1 MPNQNILTY
10 GAKVSNVQYVYYA
23 PVATVPPT
31 GQALSSIYVFL
42 SRTDPWPDPN
52 NPPVPQQTQK
62 YIKSVFNNMFV
73 AKKVTSNN
81 IQPVIQRIDWL
92 TNVTY
97 DYYRDDVDMFQ
108 VDQNG
113 YLVYQFYVKNRY
125 NQVFKCLWNN
135 NGGLSTVEP
144 YFEPGTYGAN
154 NLFLGGDGYKWKYMF
169 TVDTGLAVNFMDSAW
184 IPVPVGANTPN
195 PLVTSAGRGSID
207 VINLTNAG
215 LGYDPANAQVTI
227 TITGDGTGAAA
238 TINPSLNVSGSLSDI
253 VVTNPGSNYTYA
265 NVTITSAI
273 GSNATAFAPTSPI
286 GGHSFDPLSELGCS
300 HVMLTCEFNSS
311 ETTGG
316 VNMVPTDITYYQF
329 GAVINPTTQSLSPLP
344 ANSTIY
350 KTTTDVVVSPGL
362 GLYQSDEL
370 VFQGSSLT
378 NASFV
383 GTVLSFDPASN
394 TIKLINTSGTLT
406 VNAPVVGNNSK
417 TSRTILSYSLPDF
430 AIFSGYISY
439 IENRTPI
446 QRSYDG
452 IEQFKVVL
460 GY

>member
-1 MPNQNILTY
+1 M
-10 GAKVSNVQYVYYA
+10 
-23 PVATVPPT
+23 
-31 GQALSSIYVFL
+31 
-42 SRTDPWPDPN
+42 
-52 NPPVPQQTQK
+52 
-62 YIKSVFNNMFV
+62 
-73 AKKVTSNN
+73 
-81 IQPVIQRIDWL
+81 
-92 TNVTY
+92 
-97 DYYRDDVDMFQ
+97 
-108 VDQNG
+108 
-113 YLVYQFYVKNRY
+113 
-125 NQVFKCLWNN
+125 
-135 NGGLSTVEP
+135 
-144 YFEPGTYGAN
+144 
-154 NLFLGGDGYKWKYMF
+154 LFR
-169 TVDTGLAVNFMDSAW
+169 S
-184 IPVPVGANTPN
+184 
-195 PLVTSAGRGSID
+195 
-207 VINLTNAG
+207 
-215 LGYDPANAQVTI
+215 
-227 TITGDGTGAAA
+227 
-238 TINPSLNVSGSLSDI
+238 
-253 VVTNPGSNYTYA
+253 
-265 NVTITSAI
+265 
-273 GSNATAFAPTSPI
+273 
-286 GGHSFDPLSELGCS
+286 
-300 HVMLTCEFNSS
+300 
-311 ETTGG
+311 
-316 VNMVPTDITYYQF
+316 TYYQF